1 MNYTTAVFLINPAL
15 RAVKVSYL
23 PKPDRNDEFADFTES
38 AFDKKH
44 VKVFKTLDPNIK
56 VDDFVVVPTET
67 RHGMTVGK
75 VTEVDLPV
83 DYDSPVEMKWVVDRV
98 NRKKYEQIVIDE
110 SQYIKEMRS
119 AEEEA
124 KKKELRD
131 KMLAFNGDKIKAL
144 PIASTSIAVVEG
156 E

>member
-15 RAVKVSYL
+15 RALKVSYL
-23 PKPDRNDEFADFTES
+23 PRPDKNDEFADFTES

-44 VKVFKTLDPNIK
+44 VKTYKTLDPNIK
-56 VDDFVVVPTET
+56 EGDFVVVPTET

-75 VTEVDLPV
+75 VIEVDVPV
-83 DYDSPVEMKWVVDRV
+83 DYDSPIEMKWVIDRV
-98 NRKKYEQIVIDE
+98 NHKKYEKIVTDE
-110 SQYIKEMRS
+110 AEYIKKMRMS
-119 AEEEA
+119 EEEA

-131 KMLAFNGDKIKAL
+131 KMQAFSDGQLSAMA
-144 PIASTSIAVVEG
+144 IASTSIAIEI